1 MNNTKLINTLAAVSL
16 TILIL
21 VVAVGFGWR
30 QGDETAAELEST
42 GTVGSAA
49 SAEGGDAF
57 AAPADLMAKQALE
70 AQLTQMNATIEV
82 MQAREAEF
90 QAQIETANGLL
101 ANSGGGTA
109 PDPILTQ
116 QMTDLQANL
125 AIMQQR
131 EAEYRAQLELANQR
145 LQAQATAVTQA
156 QSAAA
161 PATSFTAQ
169 DDDEDEGDEY
179 EDEGGE
185 HEDEGDE
192 EDEGEDDHDDD
203 HGDDDDD
210 DDEDGDDD

>member
-16 TILIL
+16 TVLIL
-21 VVAVGFGWR
+21 VVAIGFGWR
-30 QGDETAAELEST
+30 QGDETAAELDGT
-42 GTVGSAA
+42 GTMGSAA
-49 SAEGGDAF
+49 SAEAGGDAF

-101 ANSGGGTA
+101 ANSGGGT
-109 PDPILTQ
+109 DPAVTQ
-116 QMTDLQANL
+116 QMADLQANL

-145 LQAQATAVTQA
+145 LQAQATAVTQT
-156 QSAAA
+156 QSAA
-161 PATSFTAQ
+161 PATSFNEH
-169 DDDEDEGDEY
+169 DDEDEGDEH

-185 HEDEGDE
+185 HEDEDD
-192 EDEGEDDHDDD
+192 EDEGEDDHDDE
-203 HGDDDDD
+203 HGD

>member
-21 VVAVGFGWR
+21 VVAIGFGWR
-30 QGDETAAELEST
+30 QGDETAAELDGT

-49 SAEGGDAF
+49 SAEAGGDAF

-101 ANSGGGTA
+101 ANSGGGT
-109 PDPILTQ
+109 DPAVTQ
-116 QMTDLQANL
+116 QMADLQANL

-156 QSAAA
+156 QSAA
-161 PATSFTAQ
+161 PAASFNEHDDDDDDRDDDY
-169 DDDEDEGDEY
+169 DDDE
-179 EDEGGE
+179 
-185 HEDEGDE
+185 HED
-192 EDEGEDDHDDD
+192 DDHDDD
-203 HGDDDDD
+203 HDDDDHDD
-210 DDEDGDDD
+210 DDEDDDDD

>member
-57 AAPADLMAKQALE
+57 AAPAELMAKQALE

-101 ANSGGGTA
+101 ANSGGAGGTD

-116 QMTDLQANL
+116 QMADLQANL

-179 EDEGGE
+179 ENEGGE
-185 HEDEGDE
+185 H

-203 HGDDDDD
+203 HDDDHGDD

>member
-57 AAPADLMAKQALE
+57 AAPTDLMAKQALE

-101 ANSGGGTA
+101 ANSGAGTA

-179 EDEGGE
+179 GDEYEDEGGE
-185 HEDEGDE
+185 HEDEHE

-203 HGDDDDD
+203 HGDDD
-210 DDEDGDDD
+210 EDGDDD